1 MVVLPFEMP
10 PPLPDGFKLSA
21 QVLRIEIG
29 DDVLDTFEEDGLY
42 ALTFDQVR
50 RLFPQAV
57 GLPVKTLRLFTGP
70 ADTLDQQATA
80 PQLATGGPYR
90 PPAHRWR
97 EVPLQVRDDGD
108 STFDAGDTLV
118 FWGQGTSRW
127 RATSDWTTGNS
138 VAPTS
143 DPAAYPESYRFVTN
157 PFSLRRAY
165 FLDLGGKATSAPA
178 RMQVWPEGSTQ
189 GSALSSPTLRSQG
202 FNYLR
207 AQIDRVSNFCDPSGK
222 LDTEAG
228 LTWYWHWRGDCKTAP
243 PTVELSSADLARPHL
258 RDLQGLVAE
267 SLYVTFDFP
276 RAAHHSYSEV
286 HFMAR
291 YQGQT
296 MASPEAAPYFYV
308 EDKMTVRRTLGIASP
323 GAPEISLSWSGS
335 LKGMGMAGYDIRY
348 LARYRNL
355 RAPYMIFP
363 GGDHQR
369 PDSGAG
375 ESAWQMLDLAPN
387 SIGYS
392 VLAVDGIGL
401 AWRPLPPSGI
411 LPAPAASTASL
422 IHVVPALR
430 SLHENQLA
438 VFDPS
443 PDPEPGIDYLLIAP
457 QALMAG
463 AEKLAV
469 YRETVAGG
477 SHKTGTLSIESI
489 FARFAG
495 GRPEPA
501 ALRDYLQHAHA
512 TWGAQTLRHVLL
524 LGDGHYDVRNVTR
537 KVSEKNPNGISP
549 FIVYDQRGFS
559 QTSDERFTFFGDTL
573 GFSLGR
579 LPLASLAE
587 IDGYV
592 AKAKAYD
599 DPKQGGAW
607 RGRLLWVADDAFQ
620 HGAGQ
625 NGGLETSYKH
635 TNDVEGVY
643 HSVKSLSP
651 RWHHSKVLLVNY
663 PANSVNRKPEA
674 AQDLVDQWNRGA
686 LTITYFG
693 HGAYN
698 QWADEGLA
706 YTPETLPRLRNAGRL
721 PMVNSF
727 SCTVG
732 RFENGQ
738 GDVFTEQLVRKPE
751 GGAIAG
757 LAATRETYVST
768 NTTIA
773 PLFYAQLLRQ
783 DSLGGP
789 LPAGEALRRAK
800 NQYGARFVSDASSY
814 VLLGEPV
821 LRVAWPGLDVAL
833 DPGLDTLRALEC
845 GTVSGHIEG
854 GGVGHVQVTVNA
866 GVTPRT
872 WEYPYEPVGD
882 GTFAKV
888 HVLQAELP
896 GKVLFA
902 GGASFSGGRFKL
914 DYVMPLQIPFGDS
927 MATLLVQA
935 FDTTAARMGAAI
947 HYPIRLEGV
956 AAPLA
961 PAAPA
966 IAAPGQGAPKTCL
979 VQDDKRGPRITLTG
993 CDEREMAVADLPPQF
1008 HITLPYCLRLRITD
1022 SSGGVHASEAPDEGT
1037 VVSIPGSIDPY
1048 HPLPGI
1054 DEPMRKEYRIG
1065 LAKSQLR
1072 LGEHELRV
1080 SAADAYGNRT
1090 FRSYRLGIVQDT
1102 LRSMLTAFNVPNPMK
1117 RSGTTFHFAASVPAD
1132 DGEYAINPK
1141 LQRMTYNLRIYDQLG
1156 RMVAAFDS
1164 LPEPTFR
1171 WEGRTAFGTR
1181 LANGIYPY
1189 SASAVFNPG
1198 DGSPARHLR
1207 SQRKVLVISR

>member
-1 MVVLPFEMP
+1 
-10 PPLPDGFKLSA
+10 
-21 QVLRIEIG
+21 
-29 DDVLDTFEEDGLY
+29 
-42 ALTFDQVR
+42 VR
-50 RLFPQAV
+50 RVL
-57 GLPVKTLRLFTGP
+57 G
-70 ADTLDQQATA
+70 
-80 PQLATGGPYR
+80 
-90 PPAHRWR
+90 
-97 EVPLQVRDDGD
+97 
-108 STFDAGDTLV
+108 
-118 FWGQGTSRW
+118 
-127 RATSDWTTGNS
+127 S
-138 VAPTS
+138 V
-143 DPAAYPESYRFVTN
+143 
-157 PFSLRRAY
+157 
-165 FLDLGGKATSAPA
+165 
-178 RMQVWPEGSTQ
+178 
-189 GSALSSPTLRSQG
+189 
-202 FNYLR
+202 
-207 AQIDRVSNFCDPSGK
+207 
-222 LDTEAG
+222 
-228 LTWYWHWRGDCKTAP
+228 
-243 PTVELSSADLARPHL
+243 
-258 RDLQGLVAE
+258 
-267 SLYVTFDFP
+267 
-276 RAAHHSYSEV
+276 
-286 HFMAR
+286 
-291 YQGQT
+291 
-296 MASPEAAPYFYV
+296 
-308 EDKMTVRRTLGIASP
+308 SP
-323 GAPEISLSWSGS
+323 GSPEISLTWSGS
-335 LKGMGMAGYDIRY
+335 LMGLSGYDIRY

-355 RAPYMIFP
+355 GAPFTIFP
-363 GGDHQR
+363 GASQAS
-369 PDSGAG
+369 PDSGTR
-375 ESAWQMLDLAPN
+375 EVAWQVVELAPN
-387 SIGYS
+387 QPGYA
-392 VLAVDGIGL
+392 VLVVDGLGL
-401 AWRPLPPSGI
+401 TWKPLSPSGL
-411 LPAPAASTASL
+411 LPAPVPPTASL
-422 IHVVPALR
+422 IHVVPTLR
-430 SLHENQLA
+430 NLHHDQLS
-438 VFDPS
+438 VFTAS
-443 PDPEPGIDYLLIAP
+443 SDPEPGIDYLIIAP
-457 QALMAG
+457 KALMAG
-463 AEKLAV
+463 AEKLAS
-469 YRETVAGG
+469 YRKTLAGG
-477 SHKTGTLSIESI
+477 GYKTGMIAVETIY
-489 FARFAG
+489 ARFAG

-549 FIVYDQRGFS
+549 FIVFDQREFS

-579 LPLASLAE
+579 LPLANLAE

-620 HGAGQ
+620 RGVGQ
-625 NGGLETSYKH
+625 HGGLEIHFTH
-635 TNDVEGVY
+635 TDDVEGVY
-643 HSVKSLSP
+643 HSVKSQSP
-651 RWHHSKVLLVNY
+651 RWHHSKVLLANY
-663 PANSVNRKPEA
+663 TANSVHRKPEA

-738 GDVFTEQLVRKPE
+738 GDVFTEQLVRMSE

-757 LAATRETYVST
+757 LAATRETIVPT
-768 NTTIA
+768 NRTIA
-773 PLFYAQLLRQ
+773 RLFYAQLLRP

-800 NQYGARFVSDASSY
+800 NQYGVRFVSDASSY

-821 LRVAWPGLDVAL
+821 LRIAWRGLDIAL

-845 GTVSGHIEG
+845 GTVSGRIAGEG
-854 GGVGHVQVTVNA
+854 EGHVQVTVNA
-866 GVTPRT
+866 GVTPKT
-872 WEYPYEPVGD
+872 WEYPYNPVGD
-882 GTFAKV
+882 GTFADL
-888 HVLQAELP
+888 HVLKAELP

-902 GGASFSGGRFKL
+902 GGAPFSGGRFKL

-935 FDTTAARMGAAI
+935 FDTTAARMGAAV

-956 AAPLA
+956 AERVASS
-961 PAAPA
+961 
-966 IAAPGQGAPKTCL
+966 APGQGAPIACL

-1008 HITLPYCLRLRITD
+1008 NITLPYCLRVRIID

-1072 LGEHELRV
+1072 LGEHDLRI

-1090 FRSYRLGIVQDT
+1090 LRSYRLGIVQDT
-1102 LRSMLTAFNVPNPMK
+1102 LRTLLAAFNVPNPMK

-1132 DGEYAINPK
+1132 DGEYAIDPK
-1141 LQRMTYNLRIYDQLG
+1141 LQRMLYGLRIYDQLG
-1156 RMVAAFDS
+1156 RLVATFDN
-1164 LPEPTFR
+1164 LPAPTFH
-1171 WEGRTAFGTR
+1171 WDGRTAFGTR

-1189 SASAVFNPG
+1189 SASAVYNPG